1 MNILLVEDEDRV
13 ADFVRRG
20 LSGEGFSVTVAP
32 DGETALTQLNASR
45 FDVMVLDL
53 MLPGIS
59 GQEVCR
65 TLRERKDSTPVLMLS
80 ALDSVDDRIAG
91 LKLGADD
98 YLVKPFDFGE
108 LIARIRSLL
117 RRSSAPEPADRESST
132 ISYGDIS
139 YDARSLEATSNG
151 RRVALTAKERGL
163 LQLLL
168 SSGGEIVSRER
179 ILSVVWGSSEN
190 PYTNIVDVY
199 VARLRSKLANSTT
212 EIETIR
218 GIGYRMR
225 TTFTTLQ

>member
-32 DGETALTQLNASR
+32 DGETALTQLSASR
-45 FDVMVLDL
+45 FDILVLDL

-65 TLRERKDSTPVLMLS
+65 AMRERKDATPVLMLS

-117 RRSSAPEPADRESST
+117 RRSSAPSPSTLESSV

-139 YDARSLEATSNG
+139 YDARSLEATSGG

-225 TTFTTLQ
+225 TTLQ